1 MPLEE
6 VNAGKKSQW
15 MELEITGNV
24 LHRYIW
30 QAYVHHNLI
39 ITFPFRY
46 YTKPQ
51 SQLVEAAASDVSLP
65 ERQPPD

>member
-15 MELEITGNV
+15 MELEITGNGI
-24 LHRYIW
+24 HIW
-30 QAYVHHNLI
+30 QAYIHSLTI
-39 ITFPFRY
+39 PFPFRY

-65 ERQPPD
+65 ERQQPD